1 MILMM
6 LHSDDVD
13 NDDEADDDDVDVKQP
28 AR

>member
-1 MILMM
+1 MMLMM
-6 LHSDDVD
+6 LHSDDLD